1 MRGTPVSR
9 HFPRRACLS
18 ACRHRVAATRPRH
31 AVPLARLKGAVGTA
45 RRRPDS
51 RLPTTRLASRAP
63 TALSP
68 TASPCTPP
76 AAAVHSRP
84 RVSERA
90 DTVVYLVRAP
100 VSTPRH
106 RVLAP
111 PGRANPLHHRPHRS
125 PPNCYAP
132 VAAEP
137 PCLPTPLSMPRS
149 SCHAAVHTP
158 VRPRHALL
166 GCLPCASEV
175 AAAVQ
180 ERRTVVCARAR
191 AVRCAGR
198 PS

>member
-1 MRGTPVSR
+1 MRGTLVSHR
-9 HFPRRACLS
+9 FPRRACLS
-18 ACRHRVAATRPRH
+18 ACRRRVAATRPLR

-51 RLPTTRLASRAP
+51 RLPTARLASRAP
-63 TALSP
+63 TALSS
-68 TASPCTPP
+68 TASPCAPP
-76 AAAVHSRP
+76 VAAVHSRP

-111 PGRANPLHHRPHRS
+111 PARANPLLRRPHRS
-125 PPNCYAP
+125 PPNCCAP

-137 PCLPTPLSMPRS
+137 PCLPTPLSMPTS
-149 SCHAAVHTP
+149 SRHAAVHTP
-158 VRPRHALL
+158 VRPRHALP
-166 GCLPCASEV
+166 GRLPCAGEV

-180 ERRTVVCARAR
+180 ARCAVVRARAR
-191 AVRCAGR
+191 AARCVGR